1 MIEGLRT
8 VQWEGRLEC
17 ISHNPRIIIDGAHNP
32 AGISTLCQALISDFS
47 YRRLIIVLG
56 LLHDKNYTSM
66 LNRLVPL
73 ADTFRLTRP
82 QEERALATEKLLSLI
97 SLSFDGH
104 VEVIE
109 DSGEA
114 LDRARSLAGDDDLI
128 CVTGSLYLVG
138 EIKKR
143 DHRDRKKRKIVSP
156 YQ

>member
-1 MIEGLRT
+1 
-8 VQWEGRLEC
+8 
-17 ISHNPRIIIDGAHNP
+17 
-32 AGISTLCQALISDFS
+32 
-47 YRRLIIVLG
+47 
-56 LLHDKNYTSM
+56 M

-73 ADTFRLTRP
+73 ADTFILTRP
-82 QEERALATEKLLSLI
+82 QEERALAPEKLLSLI